1 MKHVLLALT
10 LGGLV
15 AAPVAAQQATV
26 PPAATPAR
34 GGGLAGL
41 LGEGGLLGG
50 GGGLPNIASA
60 GAGNAA
66 GLLGYCIKNN
76 LVAGN
81 GAAGI
86 LGQLTGKRGVTAS
99 PGFEAGQRGQ
109 VQTGGNAFSL
119 AGVQDR
125 VKTQLCGMVLKRARS
140 FL

>member
-41 LGEGGLLGG
+41 LGEGGLLG

-109 VQTGGNAFSL
+109 VQTGDNAFSL

>member
-34 GGGLAGL
+34 GGGLADL
-41 LGEGGLLGG
+41 LGEGGLLG

-109 VQTGGNAFSL
+109 VQTGDSAFSL

>member
-15 AAPVAAQQATV
+15 AAPVVAQQATV
-26 PPAATPAR
+26 PLAATPAR

-41 LGEGGLLGG
+41 LGEGGLLGD
-50 GGGLPNIASA
+50 GGLPNIASA

-109 VQTGGNAFSL
+109 VQTGDNAFSL

>member
-15 AAPVAAQQATV
+15 AAPVVAQQATV

-41 LGEGGLLGG
+41 LGEGGLLG

-109 VQTGGNAFSL
+109 VQTGDNAFSL

>member
-1 MKHVLLALT
+1 MKHLLFALT
-10 LGGLV
+10 LGSIV
-15 AAPVAAQQATV
+15 AAPVAAQQATT

-34 GGGLAGL
+34 SGGLAGL
-41 LGEGGLLGG
+41 LGEGGLLG

-66 GLLGYCIKNN
+66 GLLGYCIKNK

-109 VQTGGNAFSL
+109 VQTGDTAFSL

-125 VKTQLCGMVLKRARS
+125 VKTQLCGMVLKRARA

>member
-41 LGEGGLLGG
+41 LGEGGLLG

-109 VQTGGNAFSL
+109 VQTSGNAFSL